1 MKKTVF
7 IVIALVAS
15 IVVGILAI
23 LTAIRLTTQ
32 QPVAPTAPQLKP
44 QASEPTTVP
53 SNTCRV
59 EFTLNP
65 SPTPSSGP
73 SSTPTLTPSPTPKD
87 NVGPKCTS
95 LSASP
100 TTGDAPLLVTF
111 VASGYDNNDGYVAGF
126 EFTFGDGD
134 TKKIEQTFNT
144 NDSYTIEHSYAKVG
158 TYVASVRV
166 KDNNGSWSDVPDVCK
181 QTITVRGTGPSVT
194 QTPQLSPTIVSE
206 VIPSPTTEAA
216 IPKVP
221 QAGNFIPTIL
231 SIVGGALILAVGV
244 LAL

>member
-1 MKKTVF
+1 MKKT
-7 IVIALVAS
+7 IVIILVLLAS
-15 IVVGILAI
+15 ITIGILAI
-23 LTAIRLTTQ
+23 LTALRLTTQ
-32 QPVAPTAPQLKP
+32 QPVAPTVPQTKP
-44 QASEPTTVP
+44 QASVPTTTPTNV
-53 SNTCRV
+53 CRV

-65 SPTPSSGP
+65 TVTPSSGP

-100 TTGDAPLLVTF
+100 TSGDAPLLVTF

-144 NDSYTIEHSYAKVG
+144 NDSYTIEHTYAKVG
-158 TYVASVRV
+158 TYIASVRV
-166 KDNNGSWSDVPDVCK
+166 KDNAGVWSDVPDVCK

-194 QTPQLSPTIVSE
+194 QTPQSTPVSE
-206 VIPSPTTEAA
+206 ILPSPTLAAA

-221 QAGNFIPTIL
+221 QAGNFIPTVL
-231 SIVGGALILAVGV
+231 TVVGGALVLVVGV